1 MTACVNPLRCWDL
14 VNCSRPEDLLYLMLV
29 MNLVGAWLEDPEI
42 AADDLLIGGEQTAPS
57 KRNLSMSVELPSA
70 MGLGLSDTVGEA
82 YIPWSFYPMPY
93 LFVHIE
99 ATQGLGELWP
109 KYLFSTR
116 NLGLNQLLLR
126 LLRYLFN
133 HIEDT
138 QGALQ
143 LLPQAHPQY
152 LLLPLHEELISF
164 TSNTNSFMN
173 D

>member
-1 MTACVNPLRCWDL
+1 
-14 VNCSRPEDLLYLMLV
+14 
-29 MNLVGAWLEDPEI
+29 
-42 AADDLLIGGEQTAPS
+42 
-57 KRNLSMSVELPSA
+57 MSVKLPSA

-82 YIPWSFYPMPY
+82 YIPWSFYPVPY

-116 NLGLNQLLLR
+116 NLGLNQLLLQ
-126 LLRYLFN
+126 LLQYLSN